1 MSSQL
6 KLVASTFEE
15 VAKPSIH
22 GVEMSRKLI
31 QLARWR
37 KKRGGEEGKG
47 RRRKRRGGRRRRRR
61 RRPLIKFPIARYQV
75 VVASLQG

>member
-37 KKRGGEEGKG
+37 KKRGGEEG
-47 RRRKRRGGRRRRRR
+47 RRRRGRRRRRR

>member
-37 KKRGGEEGKG
+37 KKEEGEG
-47 RRRKRRGGRRRRRR
+47 RK
-61 RRPLIKFPIARYQV
+61 KKKKKKKKKT
-75 VVASLQG
+75 SH